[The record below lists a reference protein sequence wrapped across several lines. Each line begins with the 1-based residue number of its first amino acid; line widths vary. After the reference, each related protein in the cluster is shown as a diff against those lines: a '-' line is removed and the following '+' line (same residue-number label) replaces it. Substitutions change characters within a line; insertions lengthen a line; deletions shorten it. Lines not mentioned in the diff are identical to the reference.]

1 VLCQLEVWE
10 VSGLNS
16 FGSEQTPV
24 KRFSCSLSLFLF
36 LSLGITSFSM
46 AYRQPRTNIRRS
58 VRRRAPA
65 RRSASVRRTS
75 RRRAPTR
82 RRISSRARA
91 PQRPC
96 KCPGELSPGDRF
108 IVAQADPFEPKANG
122 AKIPDSATI
131 PSIGTPVQYNYTL
144 TTSAASQVNWASAWA
159 FLPSPSKNAVAAVG
173 LSPNTWDWATAP
185 TVSSIP
191 NLSGFQSQFEGY
203 RTVAHGIRLS
213 CPFAPTTAQGFVHI
227 ALATES
233 NYTTSGGAAFAPY
246 TQLAA
251 NLSDLSNYTFYK
263 RVTLASLT
271 QSPLTLINKWMDE
284 TAFRYQSPM
293 VATSDASTTGS
304 AQGGQVFHF
313 PGQWGMLVVAVEG
326 IASGSGLTAL
336 SPLTAEVLM
345 HYECI
350 PNKASTLIGSTAA
363 PFDAATMGATSRA
376 VGQTDF
382 AHTEAQ
388 QGTSQRSFA
397 NELMDAAGVSESDV
411 YNAARSIGRHA
422 VRLGVNYVAGQ
433 IGIGGVNNNANRL
446 SLM

>member
-1 VLCQLEVWE
+1 
-10 VSGLNS
+10 
-16 FGSEQTPV
+16 
-24 KRFSCSLSLFLF
+24 
-36 LSLGITSFSM
+36 M
-46 AYRQPRTNIRRS
+46 AYRQPRANIRRT

-65 RRSASVRRTS
+65 RRAPVRRTA

-96 KCPGELSPGDRF
+96 KCPGELSPGDKF
-108 IVAQADPFEPKANG
+108 ILAQADPFETKAFG
-122 AKIPDSATI
+122 AKVPDSATI

-144 TTSAASQVNWASAWA
+144 ITSPASQQNWATAWA
-159 FLPSPSKNAVAAVG
+159 FLPGPLSNAAAAVG
-173 LSPNTWDWATAP
+173 LSPNTWDFTTAP
-185 TVSSIP
+185 TITNIP
-191 NLSGFQSQFEGY
+191 NVSGFQTQFEGY
-203 RTVAHGIRLS
+203 RTVAHGIRLT

-233 NYTTSGGAAFAPY
+233 NYATSLGASNPP
-246 TQLAA
+246 TSQLATT
-251 NLSDLSNYTFYK
+251 LSEMSNYTFYK

-284 TAFRYQSPM
+284 TAFRYQSPLQSNNLP
-293 VATSDASTTGS
+293 TTTGG
-304 AQGGQVFHF
+304 AAGGQIFHF
-313 PGQWGMLVVAVEG
+313 PSQWGMLLVAVEG
-326 IASGSGLTAL
+326 ISASAALGSL

-363 PFDAATMGATSRA
+363 PYDAAVLGATSRA

-388 QGTSQRSFA
+388 QESSQRSFA
-397 NELMDAAGVSESDV
+397 TELMDAAGVSESDV
-411 YNAARSIGRHA
+411 YTAGRYIARQA
-422 VRLGVNYVAGQ
+422 VNLGVRYAAGRY
-433 IGIGGVNNNANRL
+433 GIGGVNNNANRL